1 MEEEDDDFYS
11 PNGAPD
17 GTTQQPIH
25 SATNGDA
32 RGDADVKEEE
42 EVKMDLEE
50 GEEEESEEE
59 SDSVRSALGLVDL
72 CRPYLTTR
80 RISTSS

>member
-11 PNGAPD
+11 PNDAPD
-17 GTTQQPIH
+17 GTTQQRNS

-32 RGDADVKEEE
+32 RGDANVKEEE

-59 SDSVRSALGLVDL
+59 SDSVRSAPDL
-72 CRPYLTTR
+72 
-80 RISTSS
+80 